1 MKNSKIQGLVEE
13 FILPF
18 VNKPARYTGNEFN
31 TIHKDISSV
40 SVRIALA
47 FPEVYEIAMSYVGF
61 GILYHQLNKEPDVW
75 AERVNAPW
83 IDMESRLREVK
94 VPLFSLESFTPLTE
108 FDLIGF
114 TLQYELTY
122 TNILNMLDMAGIPL
136 LAAERKESD
145 PLIIAGGPCSCNPE
159 PMADFMDA
167 FFIGDGEEAVLEI
180 AAVLRQAK
188 QLNWTRPEKLSALA
202 GIRGIYVPAFHQ
214 TGFVEAGGFLV
225 VTGRQKTAPER
236 ILTRIIPELKSEYYP
251 EKPLV
256 PLIDVEHNRLAVE
269 TMRGCTEGCRYCNAG
284 MIYRPTRERPVD
296 EIINYVDKALANT
309 GYEELSFLSL
319 SISDY
324 SRLPELMQKEQAA
337 LRGRNINVS
346 FPSMRLDSFN
356 EEIAGFI
363 STVRKSGFTFAPEAG
378 SARLRRVINKN
389 VSDDDLFNSVKIALQ
404 NGWRQ
409 LKFYFMIGL
418 PTETEEDVVA
428 IADLLEQVVNLS
440 KAFGFVQFHVSV
452 SPFAPKAH
460 TPFQWERQNSIE
472 ELKHKVVIL
481 RSRFRFLKQVKLSWR
496 DAEVAALEG
505 ILGRGDRRQGRVI
518 LEAWRNGARFDG
530 WTDFFNWETW
540 VQAFQTCQVDMNLY
554 TASLDLNQALP
565 WDHIDKGVTRN
576 FLRKQRDE
584 AYREAVIIDCKEG
597 TCFGCGIQRKGGF
610 REFADCYT
618 KLELHHPQPAGEPD
632 HQSPGIIVTEQQV
645 EPGRPAFIRYRVRY
659 SKSEMARYIG
669 HLDLARIFARACSR
683 AAVPVIFSEG
693 YNPHPKIA
701 FGQPLSLGVSS
712 EAEFFDIDIREDYQ
726 KDLAGELNPLLPQ
739 GVRIVE
745 VEIIRTGLTSLSNL
759 INLAVYEAD
768 LSRLGLDPAVLS
780 KSVQQIADSEE
791 ISIERLSKGRRQQI
805 DIKPFIEKIE
815 WQPEQLKITTRT
827 IESRTVRMSEVLT
840 VLLQDTGIDVRR
852 IPVHRLEQK
861 VCALDQ
867 VLTPYSAAL

>member
-1 MKNSKIQGLVEE
+1 MKNSYIQGLVEE

-61 GILYHQLNKEPDVW
+61 GILYHQLNKEADVW

-83 IDMESRLREVK
+83 IDMESRLREFNI
-94 VPLFSLESFTPLTE
+94 PLFSLESFTPLAE

-136 LAAERKESD
+136 FAAGRKETD

-159 PMADFMDA
+159 PMADFIDA
-167 FFIGDGEEAVLEI
+167 FLIGDGEEAVLEI
-180 AAVLRQAK
+180 ADLLRRAK
-188 QLNWTRPEKLSALA
+188 KFNWSRVEKLNELSR
-202 GIRGIYVPAFHQ
+202 IRGLYVPSFYQ
-214 TGFVEAGGFLV
+214 TGYPETDGFMV
-225 VTGRQKTAPER
+225 VTGQLKPAPER
-236 ILTRIIPELKSEYYP
+236 ILTRIIPELKPGYYP
-251 EKPLV
+251 ENPIV

-284 MIYRPTRERPVD
+284 MIYRPTRERQVD
-296 EIINYVDKALANT
+296 EIVNYVDKALANT

-324 SRLPELMQKEQAA
+324 SRLPELMKKERAA

-356 EEIAGFI
+356 QEIADFV

-378 SARLRRVINKN
+378 SDRLRRVINKN
-389 VSDDDLFNSVKIALQ
+389 ISDDDLFSSVKIALQ

-418 PTETEEDVVA
+418 PTETKEDVIA
-428 IADLLEQVVNLS
+428 IADLLEQVVSLS

-472 ELKHKVVIL
+472 ELKEKVVIL
-481 RSRFRFLKQVKLSWR
+481 KSRFRFLKQVKLSWR
-496 DAEVAALEG
+496 DSEVSALEG
-505 ILGRGDRRQGRVI
+505 VLGRGDRRQGRVI
-518 LEAWRNGARFDG
+518 FEAWQNGARFDG
-530 WTDFFNWETW
+530 WTDHFNWETW
-540 VQAFQTCQVDMNLY
+540 IKAFQTCQVDMNLY
-554 TASLDLNQALP
+554 TASLNLNQALP
-565 WDHIDKGVTRN
+565 WDHIDKGVTRS
-576 FLRKQRDE
+576 FLKKQRDE
-584 AYREAVIIDCKEG
+584 AYREAVIPDCKEG
-597 TCFGCGIQRKGGF
+597 TCFGCGIQRKGAF
-610 REFADCYT
+610 REFAECYN
-618 KLELHHPQPAGEPD
+618 QPAIRPEQAENQAG
-632 HQSPGIIVTEQQV
+632 TELPEV
-645 EPGRPAFIRYRVRY
+645 LHPVVPARLVDNGFKRFRVRY
-659 SKSEMARYIG
+659 RKLEMARYIG
-669 HLDLARIFARACSR
+669 HLDLARVFARACSR
-683 AAVPVIFSEG
+683 AAIPVVFSEG

-712 EAEFFDIDIREDYQ
+712 DAEFFDIDIRNEYQ
-726 KDLAGELNPLLPQ
+726 GNLAGDLNPLLPL
-739 GVRIVE
+739 GVEIVE
-745 VEIIRTGLTSLSNL
+745 VGTIRTGQVSLSGL
-759 INLAVYEAD
+759 INQAVYQAD
-768 LSRLGLDPAVLS
+768 LSRLELDQSLLHKPM
-780 KSVQQIADSEE
+780 QQIAESEA
-791 ISIERLSKGRRQQI
+791 ITVERQSKGRRQQI

-815 WQPEQLKITTRT
+815 LKPKYIRITTRT

-840 VLLQDTGIDVRR
+840 LLMQDTGIDIRR
-852 IPVHRLEQK
+852 IPIHRLEQK
-861 VCALDQ
+861 VCVPDQ